1 MWLQTAC
8 PGGWEFFAFLQC
20 EEWLN
25 DYQWCWVHLLD
36 PWAPWSSLLSC
47 WQLSIPRGAGG
58 LPIQLVSVA
67 QTLATPLKLFMSTHF
82 LSNAGFSPVSF

>member
-36 PWAPWSSLLSC
+36 PWAPWSSLAVSSSAFPWGLVGFPFSWSAWHKHWQHHISFSC
-47 WQLSIPRGAGG
+47 LHTS
-58 LPIQLVSVA
+58 
-67 QTLATPLKLFMSTHF
+67 
-82 LSNAGFSPVSF
+82 